1 MEEVIPN
8 VGKNSNIRNQRSEM
22 ADLLSMNH
30 YNSTQDKHHQSKV
43 LYKAVKPNYLLLN
56 ECCLSFKG
64 LHMIFGE
71 ILKKRDFIHSLYE
84 LLQSLFIKELSFL
97 EEKFYLTKKTWDD
110 KDYVNIILKNLFVYK
125 ENLSLIFPTIL
136 NDFFTNFSKFL
147 KNNHFKSNNKNLIF
161 QYSNRSIGNPIQ
173 NINLIENKN
182 DKVKFANKIGHYHFN
197 TNLNELNTLENNQN
211 TFKDG
216 KINLNISSSDK
227 CIIMNS
233 NVIENRFDDQKINFE
248 ILQNPKQKNKTT
260 DSKNINEFDIC
271 KIKSD
276 FKIDIK
282 RGKQTKSPKILKT
295 YLKKSSVKSSII
307 TKNSN
312 KIKSKKKSRKK
323 KKKLNK
329 TKIKKKL
336 KNYFEKKF
344 KVNNKKK
351 ISEEKIINSLDEN
364 FNMENR
370 RSNVIQTPDAEVSA
384 INFDLM
390 KLNNDFNDISGS
402 RKSLFIAAYADDL
415 KNKNK
420 VKDQRKF
427 KKNPKSKKEVTI
439 QTKSKKMNNQL
450 YSNMIPLKYNNCFF
464 SLSKSL
470 SKETKNI
477 RFKKKE
483 NKTFSKKSKLNF
495 YQIKNDLKKNLGSKK
510 KRSKLSINK
519 IINNEKKVINQKN
532 DKNSYRNK
540 LKNKYNPFSNR
551 KSMSNSLNTK
561 YFFEKK
567 MNFHRY
573 KKSKPLMSKD
583 FIKTKKN

>member
-1 MEEVIPN
+1 MEEVTHN
-8 VGKNSNIRNQRSEM
+8 VDKNSNIRKQGSEM

-30 YNSTQDKHHQSKV
+30 YNSTQDKNLQSKV

-64 LHMIFGE
+64 LHKIFGE

-110 KDYVNIILKNLFVYK
+110 KDYINIILKNLFVYK

-136 NDFFTNFSKFL
+136 NDFFTNFSGFL
-147 KNNHFKSNNKNLIF
+147 KNNHFKNNKNLIF
-161 QYSNRSIGNPIQ
+161 QYSNRSIGNPNK

-182 DKVKFANKIGHYHFN
+182 DDAKFANKIGHYHFN

-211 TFKDG
+211 AFKDE

-233 NVIENRFDDQKINFE
+233 NVIENRFDDQKINFG

-282 RGKQTKSPKILKT
+282 RYKKETKSPKILKT

-312 KIKSKKKSRKK
+312 KIKPNKKSRKK
-323 KKKLNK
+323 RKKLNK

-336 KNYFEKKF
+336 KNYFESKF
-344 KVNNKKK
+344 KIKNQKK

-370 RSNVIQTPDAEVSA
+370 RSNVIQTPDAEISA

-390 KLNNDFNDISGS
+390 KLNNDFNEISGS

-420 VKDQRKF
+420 VKVLRKL
-427 KKNPKSKKEVTI
+427 KKNPKIKKEVTI
-439 QTKSKKMNNQL
+439 QTKSKKMNNKL

-470 SKETKNI
+470 SKETKNL
-477 RFKKKE
+477 RNKFKKK
-483 NKTFSKKSKLNF
+483 
-495 YQIKNDLKKNLGSKK
+495 
-510 KRSKLSINK
+510 
-519 IINNEKKVINQKN
+519 
-532 DKNSYRNK
+532 
-540 LKNKYNPFSNR
+540 
-551 KSMSNSLNTK
+551 
-561 YFFEKK
+561 
-567 MNFHRY
+567 
-573 KKSKPLMSKD
+573 
-583 FIKTKKN
+583 